1 MYNFSLYD
9 LSDPEI
15 EALSYGLGTHIPT
28 NNNSN
33 TITIEFELVS
43 RPYWPNISNIPEN
56 ELSKI
61 KTKLENT
68 CENYSKVK
76 VPYRHRKIVSELSKN
91 KNIVVLKQG
100 KLRTVVGM
108 DRHKY
113 IENCMSLLTDPIKTL
128 ESKVQRLL
136 RKLKSKLSP
145 YKYKKLYPTVSC
157 PGKFY
162 GTGKLHKLL
171 VNGKTDHLPI
181 RPIVPN
187 IKQPHMS

>member
-1 MYNFSLYD
+1 MYD

-15 EALSYGLGTHIPT
+15 AALSYGLGTRIPT

-33 TITIEFELVS
+33 TITIEFELIS
-43 RPYWPNISNIPEN
+43 RPYWPNVSNIPEN

-91 KNIVVLKQG
+91 KNIVILKQG
-100 KLRTVVGM
+100 KLRTVVVM

-113 IENCMSLLTDPIKTL
+113 IEKCMSLLTDPTKTL

-181 RPIVPN
+181 RPIVSN

>member
-1 MYNFSLYD
+1 
-9 LSDPEI
+9 
-15 EALSYGLGTHIPT
+15 
-28 NNNSN
+28 
-33 TITIEFELVS
+33 
-43 RPYWPNISNIPEN
+43 
-56 ELSKI
+56 
-61 KTKLENT
+61 
-68 CENYSKVK
+68 
-76 VPYRHRKIVSELSKN
+76 
-91 KNIVVLKQG
+91 
-100 KLRTVVGM
+100 M

-113 IENCMSLLTDPIKTL
+113 IENCMYLLTDPIKTL

-136 RKLKSKLSP
+136 RKLKS
-145 YKYKKLYPTVSC
+145 KKLYPTVSC